1 MSHAASFLRPSS
13 VALSSQCILTLNSFR
28 SISLLHSHS
37 QSEIEE
43 ALVRI
48 KNLEGVEGYVVCNN
62 EGTVLRHQAD
72 MDKKVAEEL
81 AKVMLCCGVSPR
93 EIRLRGGLATFF
105 CSSFSLYTPHH
116 LSSSL
121 HLSISFSSSQES
133 NQTSITSYQC
143 CTRSR
148 S

>member
-1 MSHAASFLRPSS
+1 MLPRSYDHHLLSLSLESMHSHVKLLSFHFSS
-13 VALSSQCILTLNSFR
+13 LNST
-28 SISLLHSHS
+28 I

-81 AKVMLCCGVSPR
+81 AKVNGW
-93 EIRLRGGLATFF
+93 
-105 CSSFSLYTPHH
+105 SFAA
-116 LSSSL
+116 
-121 HLSISFSSSQES
+121 
-133 NQTSITSYQC
+133 
-143 CTRSR
+143 R
-148 S
+148 

>member
-1 MSHAASFLRPSS
+1 MSHAASFVRPSS
-13 VALSSQCILTLNSFR
+13 LALLSRQCILTLIYNSFR
-28 SISLLHSHS
+28 SISLHSTQH

-81 AKVMLCCGVSPR
+81 AKVCCGVSPR
-93 EIRLRGGLATFF
+93 
-105 CSSFSLYTPHH
+105 
-116 LSSSL
+116 
-121 HLSISFSSSQES
+121 
-133 NQTSITSYQC
+133 
-143 CTRSR
+143 
-148 S
+148 

>member
-1 MSHAASFLRPSS
+1 MLPRSYDHHPLSLSLESMHSHVNITPSFHFSS
-13 VALSSQCILTLNSFR
+13 LNST
-28 SISLLHSHS
+28 I

-81 AKVMLCCGVSPR
+81 AKVCCGVSPR
-93 EIRLRGGLATFF
+93 DKIKSGLAT
-105 CSSFSLYTPHH
+105 SFALLLLTLHYPQHH
-116 LSSSL
+116 LSI
-121 HLSISFSSSQES
+121 SISFSSSPES

-143 CTRSR
+143 RTRSR

>member
-1 MSHAASFLRPSS
+1 MHCSL
-13 VALSSQCILTLNSFR
+13 ALSSQCILTLNSFR

-81 AKVMLCCGVSPR
+81 AKVMLW
-93 EIRLRGGLATFF
+93 
-105 CSSFSLYTPHH
+105 SFAARDK
-116 LSSSL
+116 
-121 HLSISFSSSQES
+121 I
-133 NQTSITSYQC
+133 
-143 CTRSR
+143 
-148 S
+148 